1 MLSKELNDFITQTD
15 PGTPMGEYMRRFWVP
30 CLPADRVAERDGT
43 PVRVKIMGEELLAFR
58 DTSGGV
64 ALIDAYCPHRCAP
77 LFFGRNEENG
87 IRCIYHGWKFD
98 RTGTCVDIPA
108 DPSGRFKDHV
118 TVKAYPAQEAGGLIW
133 AYLGPPELKPVLP
146 SLEFL
151 SLPDDHRILV
161 TRIVESNYLQAL
173 EGDHDSSHANFL
185 HAKLRKNASTVP
197 NRTQRFLDIQFGVI
211 PTPEISRRDAGV
223 VTAFKRVA
231 GNYALWRHS
240 FWLTP
245 FYSVIAQEP
254 GQAINI
260 NLRVPRDDYSSWQFQ
275 IQFQP
280 DRPIDDLTREMFLKS
295 DRQYSPSDPDD
306 PEGYRPLANKSN
318 DYLIDR
324 FVQRHETYS
333 GIGSIHDQDRAV
345 SEGVPIIDRTKEHL
359 MLQDAAIIAV
369 RRYLIDGAKALA
381 EGREPEEARNAS
393 LYTGRSLSVLLP
405 RDVSYEEGIKSC
417 PSVELWEPQERPA
430 DLEYI

>member
-1 MLSKELNDFITQTD
+1 MNEFITRTG

-30 CLPADRVAERDGT
+30 IMPADRVAERDGV
-43 PVRVKIMGEELLAFR
+43 PVRVTIMSEDLLCFR
-58 DTSGGV
+58 ETSGRV
-64 ALIDAYCPHRCAP
+64 SLVDAYCPHRLAP

-98 RTGTCVDIPA
+98 GTGTCLDIPA
-108 DPSGRFKDHV
+108 DPSGRYKDHV
-118 TVKAYPAQEAGGLIW
+118 RVKAYPTREAGGLIW
-133 AYLGPPELKPVLP
+133 GYMGPKDLQPEMPD
-146 SLEFL
+146 LEFIR
-151 SLPDDHRILV
+151 LPEDHRIMV
-161 TRIVESNYLQAL
+161 TRLVESNYLQAL

-185 HAKLRKNASTVP
+185 HARLRRNTSTVP
-197 NRTQRFLDIQFGVI
+197 NRTQKFLDINYGVI
-211 PTPEISRRDAGV
+211 PTPEVTRRDAGV
-223 VTAFKRVA
+223 VSAFKRVA

-260 NLRVPRDDYSSWQFQ
+260 GLRVPRDDHTSWQYQ

-280 DRPIDDLTREMFLKS
+280 DRPIDDSVREMFLKS
-295 DRQYSPSDPDD
+295 DRQYSPADPSD

-324 FVQRHETYS
+324 FVQRHETFS

-345 SEGVPIIDRTKEHL
+345 SEGMPIIDRTKEHL
-359 MLQDAAIIAV
+359 MLQDAAIIAI
-369 RRYLIDGAKALA
+369 RRFLIDGAQALA
-381 EGREPEEARNAS
+381 EGEEPVEATDGS

-405 RDVSYEEGIKSC
+405 NDVPYEEGIKSC
-417 PSVELWEPQERPA
+417 PSVELWESQERPA
-430 DLEYI
+430 DLPYM